1 MTGPAIECR
10 DLSKTYGA
18 ITALRGLDLV
28 VPTGS
33 IFGLLGPNGAGKTT
47 VLRLLTGLRHPTAGS
62 ALIEG
67 GPVGPESARRIGYLD
82 QDPRY
87 YGWMSGH
94 ELLELSGRLYGLSG
108 GALAAGIDRAVEI
121 AGLQDFVRRRIA
133 GYSGGMRQRLGIAQ
147 AIVHDPR
154 VLLLDEPV
162 SSLDPAGRHDVLA
175 VLARLRGAATVVL
188 STHIL
193 EDVERVCDHVAIL
206 DHGALVIES
215 ETEALLE
222 SFAAPVYL
230 IELASADDTA
240 AERVAALLRGRPWVT
255 DVARQN
261 GRLRVGTSGTAEA
274 SVDLLA
280 ALAEARVGVERVER
294 ARPSLEEA
302 FLRLITPGTPKA

>member
-10 DLSKTYGA
+10 GLSKTYGA

-47 VLRLLTGLRHPTAGS
+47 VLRLLTGLRQPTAGR

-108 GALAAGIDRAVEI
+108 GALAAGIDRAIEI
-121 AGLQDFVRRRIA
+121 AGLRDFVRRRIA

-147 AIVHDPR
+147 AIVHDPP

-175 VLARLRGAATVVL
+175 VLARLRGAATVVV

-206 DHGALVIES
+206 DGGALVVES
-215 ETEALLE
+215 ETGALLE
-222 SFAAPVYL
+222 RFAAPVYL
-230 IELASADDTA
+230 IELASDDDTA
-240 AERVAALLRGRPWVT
+240 AERVAALLRGRAWVT
-255 DVARQN
+255 DVTRQD
-261 GRLRVGTSGTAEA
+261 GRLRVGTIGTSES
-274 SVDLLA
+274 SVQLVA
-280 ALAEARVGVERVER
+280 ALAEARVGVERLER

-302 FLRLITPGTPKA
+302 FLRLITGPKA